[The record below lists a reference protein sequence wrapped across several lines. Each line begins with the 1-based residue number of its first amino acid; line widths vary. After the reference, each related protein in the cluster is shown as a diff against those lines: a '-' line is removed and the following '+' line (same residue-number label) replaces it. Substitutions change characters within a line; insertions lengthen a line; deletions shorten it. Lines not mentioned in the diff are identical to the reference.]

1 MLDLQV
7 ESAESLNENGGKAVH
22 SWLNEPTHVTT
33 GVREYQQGDRFAWV
47 DWKTTARR
55 GQLMTKEFEQNQTKD
70 LVVFADFTDE
80 AAFETVVSITASV
93 LQSAVKKEFRQA
105 LSHLVINMSFEWIK
119 ESLICR
125 TCFIF

>member
-1 MLDLQV
+1 M
-7 ESAESLNENGGKAVH
+7 NENGGKAVH

-80 AAFETVVSITASV
+80 AVFETVVSIAASV
-93 LQSAVKKEFRQA
+93 LQSAVKKGYRQV
-105 LSHLVINMSFEWIK
+105 LYL
-119 ESLICR
+119 
-125 TCFIF
+125 